1 MRAIL
6 EDVRSGEVTS
16 HEVPQPEL
24 RPGGILVRTAFSAI
38 SAGTELAHREQVEKS
53 LLGKALARPD
63 LVRQVVD
70 FARTAGVKAAY
81 QKVQSRLDTLAPLG
95 YSCAGAV
102 IAAGQDVSE
111 FQPGDR
117 VACAGAGYASHC
129 EVNFIPKNLAVRVPD
144 AVSLEAASL
153 SAIGAIALQGFRQSQ
168 AVLGEVVAV
177 IGAGLV
183 GVLTIQLAKAA
194 GCRVIAID
202 RDIQRVERSRHFG
215 ADLALSAADGDM
227 PARVQEFSRYGA
239 DVAIITAASP
249 SAEPIELAAGISRDR
264 GRIVVVGTVDL
275 GVSRKAMYMKELS
288 LVLSRSYGP
297 GRYDSKYEEDGL
309 DYPVGH
315 VRWTEKRNMEAFLDL
330 LASGAINVTPFL
342 ERRCP
347 VEQGSAAYEQLKESS
362 AYTVLLEYPSRAL
375 ISMPLA
381 SRVSPRASFG
391 PLSRPLSGPLSGAGR
406 EPGAG
411 EIRVS
416 CIGAGNFARSVI
428 FPALRKSRGVAL
440 HSVATASGVAS
451 ESARRLF
458 GFARAVP
465 PAELLQDQ
473 DADAV
478 FVLSRHDSHAR
489 YVIAALANH
498 KPVLVEKPLAIS
510 REQLEEIRC
519 AYQAER
525 EQSLSPFLMVG
536 YNRRFA
542 PFTEKLKQFFAGRE
556 EPMVAQI
563 RVNAGYIPQD
573 HWVQQSFSG
582 GGRILGEL
590 CHFVDWARC
599 VVDRGI
605 ASVAAYALPD
615 GARYNRDNVVATLKF
630 TDGSI
635 ANVSYLANGDR
646 SVPKEQFEVFC
657 EGKVARITDFCTLE
671 LARDGK
677 TRRAK
682 ARRDKGHEREI
693 EITLEAIR
701 RGDCSP
707 IPFEELMDVSEA
719 TLAIEEAIGSG
730 EVVSLNATPVR
741 PVQKTAEKL

>member
-81 QKVQSRLDTLAPLG
+81 QKVQSRLDMLASLG
-95 YSCAGAV
+95 YSCAGVV
-102 IAAGQDVSE
+102 IAAGQGVAE

-129 EVNFIPKNLAVRVPD
+129 EVNFIPKNLAVRIPD
-144 AVSLEAASL
+144 EVSLEAASL

-183 GVLTIQLAKAA
+183 GVLTIQMAKAA

-202 RDIQRVERSRHFG
+202 RDLQRVESARQFG
-215 ADLALSAADGDM
+215 ADLALGSADRDT
-227 PARVQEFSRYGA
+227 PSRVQEFSRYGA

-249 SAEPIELAAGISRDR
+249 SAEPVELAANISRDR

-297 GRYDSKYEEDGL
+297 GRYDSEYEENGR

-330 LASGAINVTPFL
+330 LASGAIDVSSFL
-342 ERRCP
+342 DRRCP
-347 VEQGSAAYEQLKESS
+347 VEQGSAAYEELKNTS
-362 AYTVLLEYPSRAL
+362 AYTVLLEYPSRGL
-375 ISMPLA
+375 ISMPAA
-381 SRVSPRASFG
+381 SAAASTSLSKPGRAD
-391 PLSRPLSGPLSGAGR
+391 R
-406 EPGAG
+406 AG
-411 EIRVS
+411 ELRVS
-416 CIGAGNFARSVI
+416 CIGAGSFARGVL
-428 FPALRKSRGVAL
+428 FPVLRKTRGVAL

-451 ESARRLF
+451 ESARLLF
-458 GFARAVP
+458 GFARAVST
-465 PAELLQDQ
+465 ADLLQDH

-489 YVIAALANH
+489 YVVAALLNH
-498 KPVLVEKPLAIS
+498 KPVLVEKPLAIN
-510 REQLEEIRC
+510 REQLDDIRRV
-519 AYQAER
+519 YQAE
-525 EQSLSPFLMVG
+525 EEKSLDPFLMVG

-542 PFTEKLKQFFAGRE
+542 PFTEKLKQFFAGRQ
-556 EPMVAQI
+556 EPMVVQI
-563 RVNAGYIPQD
+563 RVNAGYIPHE
-573 HWVQQSFSG
+573 HWVQQNCSG

-599 VVDRGI
+599 VVDRGMV
-605 ASVAAYALPD
+605 SVAASALPD
-615 GARYNRDNVVATLKF
+615 GVRYNRDNVVATLKF
-630 TDGSI
+630 EDGSI

-646 SVPKEQFEVFC
+646 SVPKEHFEVFC
-657 EGKVARITDFCTLE
+657 EGKVGRINDFRTLE

-677 TRRAK
+677 TRATK

-693 EITLEAIR
+693 EVTLEALR
-701 RGDCSP
+701 RGGCSP
-707 IPFEELMDVSEA
+707 IPFEELMDVSAA
-719 TLAIEEAIGSG
+719 TFAIEEAIGSG
-730 EVVSLNATPVR
+730 EVISLRGPQNSAM
-741 PVQKTAEKL
+741 QKTAEKL

>member
-6 EDVRSGEVTS
+6 EDVRSGEVRS

-70 FARTAGVKAAY
+70 LARTAGIKAAY
-81 QKVQSRLDTLAPLG
+81 QKVQSRLDMLAPLG
-95 YSCAGAV
+95 YSCAGVV
-102 IAAGQDVSE
+102 IAAGQGTQE

-129 EVNFIPKNLAVRVPD
+129 EVNFVPRNLAVHVPD
-144 AVSLEAASL
+144 EVSLEAAAL

-183 GVLTIQLAKAA
+183 GALTIQLAKAA

-202 RDIQRVERSRHFG
+202 RDLQRVESARQFG
-215 ADLALSAADGDM
+215 ADLALASSDRDLS
-227 PARVQEFSRYGA
+227 ARVQEFARYGA

-249 SAEPIELAAGISRDR
+249 SPEPVELAASLSRDR

-297 GRYDSKYEEDGL
+297 GRYDSEYEEEGR

-330 LASGAINVTPFL
+330 LASGAIRVSPFL

-347 VEQGSAAYEQLKESS
+347 VDQGSAAYDELKNGG
-362 AYTVLLEYPSRAL
+362 AYTILLEYPSRGIL
-375 ISMPLA
+375 SMPA
-381 SRVSPRASFG
+381 VPAAGSQPRRAA
-391 PLSRPLSGPLSGAGR
+391 AG
-406 EPGAG
+406 GQL
-411 EIRVS
+411 RVS
-416 CIGAGNFARSVI
+416 CIGAGTFARAVL
-428 FPALRKSRGVAL
+428 FPALRKTRGVAL

-451 ESARRLF
+451 ESARLLF

-465 PAELLQDQ
+465 TAELLQDK

-478 FVLSRHDSHAR
+478 FVLSRNDSHAR
-489 YVIAALANH
+489 YVVAALAHH
-498 KPVLVEKPLAIS
+498 KSVLVEKPLAIN
-510 REQLEEIRC
+510 REQLDEIRF
-519 AYQAER
+519 AYQAEM
-525 EQSLSPFLMVG
+525 EKSTAPFLMVG

-542 PFTEKLKQFFAGRE
+542 PFTEKVKQLFAGRQ
-556 EPMVAQI
+556 EPMVVQI
-563 RVNAGYIPQD
+563 RVNAGYLPHN
-573 HWVQQSFSG
+573 HWMQQSASG

-599 VVDRGI
+599 VVDRRLL
-605 ASVAAYALPD
+605 SVSADALPD
-615 GARYNRDNVVATLKF
+615 GARYNRDNVVAILKF
-630 TDGSI
+630 QDGSMANI
-635 ANVSYLANGDR
+635 AYLANGDR

-657 EGKVARITDFCTLE
+657 EGKVARIDDFRRLE

-677 TRRAK
+677 MHRSK

-693 EITLEAIR
+693 AATLEAIR
-701 RGDCSP
+701 QGSP
-707 IPFEELMDVSEA
+707 SPVPFEELLEVSEA
-719 TLAIEEAIGSG
+719 TIAIEEAIGSG
-730 EVVSLNATPVR
+730 EAVALPATRIPAAR
-741 PVQKTAEKL
+741 KAAEGL

>member
-63 LVRQVVD
+63 LVRQVLD
-70 FARTAGVKAAY
+70 LARTAGVKTAY
-81 QKVQSRLDTLAPLG
+81 QKVQSRLDALAPLG
-95 YSCAGAV
+95 YSCAGTV
-102 IAAGQDVSE
+102 IAVSPGVAE

-144 AVSLEAASL
+144 GVPLEAASL
-153 SAIGAIALQGFRQSQ
+153 GAIGAIALQGFRQSQ

-194 GCRVIAID
+194 GCRVVAID
-202 RDIQRVERSRHFG
+202 RDPQRVERARQFG
-215 ADLALSAADGDM
+215 ADLALGSSDREM
-227 PARVQEFSRYGA
+227 PARVQEFTRYGA
-239 DVAIITAASP
+239 DVVIITAASS
-249 SAEPIELAAGISRDR
+249 SAEPVELAAGLSRDR

-288 LVLSRSYGP
+288 LILSRSYGP
-297 GRYDSKYEEDGL
+297 GRYDSEYEEDGR

-330 LASGAINVTPFL
+330 LAAGAIQVSPFL

-347 VEQGSAAYEQLKESS
+347 VEQGSAAYQELKSTG
-362 AYTVLLEYPSRAL
+362 AYTILLEYPNRAL
-375 ISMPLA
+375 ISMPVASSAAARA
-381 SRVSPRASFG
+381 SRT
-391 PLSRPLSGPLSGAGR
+391 
-406 EPGAG
+406 G
-411 EIRVS
+411 ELRVS
-416 CIGAGNFARSVI
+416 CIGAGSFARSVL
-428 FPALRKSRGVAL
+428 FPALRKTRGVAL

-465 PAELLQDQ
+465 TAELLQDK
-473 DADAV
+473 DADTV

-489 YVIAALANH
+489 YVVAALANH
-498 KPVLVEKPLAIS
+498 KPVFVEKPLAIS

-519 AYQAER
+519 AYQAAKD
-525 EQSLSPFLMVG
+525 QSPAPFLMVG

-542 PFTEKLKQFFAGRE
+542 PFTGKLKQFFTGRT
-556 EPMVAQI
+556 EPMVVQI
-563 RVNAGYIPQD
+563 RVNAGYLPND
-573 HWVQQSFSG
+573 HWVQRKSIG

-599 VVDRGI
+599 VVDRDMV
-605 ASVAAYALPD
+605 SVAANVLPD
-615 GARYNRDNVVATLKF
+615 SARYNRDNVVASLRF
-630 TDGSI
+630 QDGSI
-635 ANVSYLANGDR
+635 ATIAYLANGDR
-646 SVPKEQFEVFC
+646 SIPKEQFEVFC
-657 EGKVARITDFCTLE
+657 EGKVGRIDDFCTLE

-677 TRRAK
+677 TRRTK
-682 ARRDKGHEREI
+682 ARRNKGHEREI
-693 EITLEAIR
+693 ELTLEGIR
-701 RGDCSP
+701 QGGCSP
-707 IPFEELMDVSEA
+707 IPFEELIEVSEA
-719 TLAIEEAIGSG
+719 TIAIEEAIASG
-730 EVVSLNATPVR
+730 EAISLRATPI
-741 PVQKTAEKL
+741 PPEQKTAEKR

>member
-70 FARTAGVKAAY
+70 FARTAGLKAAY

-95 YSCAGAV
+95 YSCAGVV
-102 IAAGQDVSE
+102 IASGQEVAE

-117 VACAGAGYASHC
+117 VACAGSGYASHC
-129 EVNFIPKNLAVRVPD
+129 EVNFVPKNLAVRIPD
-144 AVSLEAASL
+144 GVSLEAASL

-202 RDIQRVERSRHFG
+202 RHPQRVELARKFG
-215 ADLALSAADGDM
+215 ADLALGAADRDTS
-227 PARVQEFSRYGA
+227 PRVQEFARYGA
-239 DVAIITAASP
+239 DVVIITAAST
-249 SAEPIELAAGISRDR
+249 SAEPVELAAGISRDR

-297 GRYDSKYEEDGL
+297 GRYDSEYEEDGR

-330 LASGAINVTPFL
+330 QASGAIDVSPFL

-347 VEQGSAAYEQLKESS
+347 VEQGSAAYEELKNTG

-375 ISMPLA
+375 ISMPTVSAAA
-381 SRVSPRASFG
+381 SRAPC
-391 PLSRPLSGPLSGAGR
+391 SGEL
-406 EPGAG
+406 
-411 EIRVS
+411 RVS
-416 CIGAGNFARSVI
+416 CIGAGSFARGVL
-428 FPALRKSRGVAL
+428 FPALRKTRGVAL

-465 PAELLQDQ
+465 TAELLQDK

-478 FVLSRHDSHAR
+478 FILSRHDSHAR
-489 YVIAALANH
+489 YVVAALSNH

-519 AYQAER
+519 AYQSEK
-525 EQSLSPFLMVG
+525 EKDKSLSPFLMVG

-542 PFTEKLKQFFAGRE
+542 PFTETLRQFFAGRI
-556 EPMVAQI
+556 EPMVVQI
-563 RVNAGYIPQD
+563 RVNAGHIPHH
-573 HWVQQSFSG
+573 HWVQQNSSG
-582 GGRILGEL
+582 GGRVLGEL

-599 VVDRGI
+599 VVDRDMV
-605 ASVAAYALPD
+605 SVAASALPD
-615 GARYNRDNVVATLKF
+615 GTRYNRDNVVATLRF
-630 TDGSI
+630 QDGSI
-635 ANVSYLANGDR
+635 ATVAYLANGDR

-657 EGKVARITDFCTLE
+657 EGKVGRIQDFCTLE

-677 TRRAK
+677 TRRTK
-682 ARRDKGHEREI
+682 ARRNKGHEREI
-693 EITLEAIR
+693 ALTLEAIR
-701 RGDCSP
+701 QGGCSP
-707 IPFEELMDVSEA
+707 IPFEELMEVSEA
-719 TLAIEEAIGSG
+719 TLAIEEAIGSA
-730 EVVSLNATPVR
+730 EVVSLHSSRIPVE
-741 PVQKTAEKL
+741 PKTAEKL

>member
-1 MRAIL
+1 MRAVL
-6 EDVRSGEVTS
+6 EDVRSGEVIS

-95 YSCAGAV
+95 YSCAGVV
-102 IAAGQDVSE
+102 IAVGQGVPE

-144 AVSLEAASL
+144 EVSLEAASL
-153 SAIGAIALQGFRQSQ
+153 SAIGAIAMHGFRQSQ

-202 RDIQRVERSRHFG
+202 RDLQRVEGGRQFG
-215 ADLALSAADGDM
+215 ADLALSATDRDT
-227 PARVQEFSRYGA
+227 PARVQEFARYGA

-249 SAEPIELAAGISRDR
+249 SAEPIELAASIARDR

-297 GRYDSKYEEDGL
+297 GRYDSQYEEDGV

-315 VRWTEKRNMEAFLDL
+315 VRWTEKRNMEGFLDL
-330 LASGAINVTPFL
+330 LASRAIDVAPFL

-347 VEQGSAAYEQLKESS
+347 VEQGSAAYEELKSTS

-375 ISMPLA
+375 ISMPSA
-381 SRVSPRASFG
+381 GKSS
-391 PLSRPLSGPLSGAGR
+391 SRPLFRPGR
-406 EPGAG
+406 EPRAG
-411 EIRVS
+411 ELRVS
-416 CIGAGNFARSVI
+416 CIGAGSFARSVI
-428 FPALRKSRGVAL
+428 FPALRKTRGVAL

-465 PAELLQDQ
+465 SAELLQDQ
-473 DADAV
+473 DADAI
-478 FVLSRHDSHAR
+478 FVLSRPDSHAH
-489 YVIAALANH
+489 YVVAALANH
-498 KPVLVEKPLAIS
+498 KPVLVEKPLAVS
-510 REQLEEIRC
+510 HEQLEEVRC
-519 AYQAER
+519 AYQAETER
-525 EQSLSPFLMVG
+525 STTPFLMVG

-542 PFTEKLKQFFAGRE
+542 PFTEKLKQFFAGRV
-556 EPMVAQI
+556 EPVAVQI
-563 RVNAGYIPQD
+563 RVNAGYIPHD
-573 HWVQQSFSG
+573 HWVQQNSSG

-599 VVDRGI
+599 MVGCGM
-605 ASVAAYALPD
+605 ASVTAAALPD
-615 GARYNRDNVVATLKF
+615 GARYNRDNLIATLKF
-630 TDGSI
+630 NDGSI
-635 ANVSYLANGDR
+635 ASISYLANGDR

-657 EGKVARITDFCTLE
+657 EGRVGRIIDFSTLE

-677 TRRAK
+677 TRRTK

-693 EITLEAIR
+693 TLTLEAIR
-701 RGDCSP
+701 AGGSSP
-707 IPFEELMDVSEA
+707 ISFEELIEVSEA

-730 EVVSLNATPVR
+730 GVVALSADQIPSTRKAVENG
-741 PVQKTAEKL
+741 